1 MMETSTIIWGLVF
14 GSIGLGFFIYGKKQS
29 AIIPLLCGI
38 GLMLI
43 PYLIGN
49 IYLLIF
55 AGIVL
60 LVLPYFIR
68 T

>member
-1 MMETSTIIWGLVF
+1 MIDTSTIMWGLIF
-14 GSIGLGFFIYGKKQS
+14 GSIGLGFFIYGKKQN

-38 GLMLI
+38 GLMII
-43 PYLIGN
+43 PYLIGKV
-49 IYLLIF
+49 YLLVL

-60 LVLPYFIR
+60 LVLPFFIR